1 MNSNNIKT
9 LLSAMMLAPFLPA
22 DAQAVTEISTD
33 FTFGIP
39 AAFTLYDNDG
49 IEPSADVKHMGF
61 EVGTPWV
68 AYQIDNENNTV
79 AASTSWYATSG
90 TSDDW
95 MVLPLLSVDSEQ
107 AVVRWRAKASDSMFS
122 DGYAVY
128 ISTSGNAIADFDKAN
143 PLFSVA
149 AENGEWTEHTVS
161 LADFMG
167 QDVYIAFVNNST
179 DKSCFYIDDI
189 YAGKQM
195 SCNITVNLPHIEQ
208 PDSVM
213 TVSGTITSN
222 LDEEVND
229 ITIGYTRNGQA
240 PVTQALSSLNLEKGE
255 SMNFAFDNEEILA
268 ANETATFEIFTVCNG
283 DTARTSHD
291 VTAFYHKVVTE
302 EGTGT
307 WCGYCVQGIAVIEDM
322 NEKYPNNFIAI
333 SLHYN
338 DPMEEPNYDDAY
350 KSANAVTGYPS
361 SIVNRRTSLCGAP
374 VDIENAFN
382 TLMKSGMNAGVR
394 LSAEY
399 NATTDRIELTTGVM
413 FENNFT
419 NAGYRLVYVLT
430 ENNVHVPD
438 DDGYAQH
445 NYYSAEAG
453 YGLGEMGG
461 FENLPPLIPA
471 SDMYFQE
478 VARAAFDSYYGVEG
492 SIPEKIT
499 GGEWI
504 EHEYS
509 FSFPD
514 NVINRMET
522 EIIAFIIDTRSN
534 FIVNAD
540 RVNLGKVLSSVE
552 SATTN
557 DNSINVYADGNR
569 ITVCG
574 RNLGDVAVYT
584 IDGRL
589 VQRSTSGG
597 DTCELTVVGLGMYIV
612 RAAADGA
619 VQTRKVT
626 VK

>member
-9 LLSAMMLAPFLPA
+9 LLSAMMLAPILPA
-22 DAQAVTEISTD
+22 GAQAVTEISTD

-68 AYQIDNENNTV
+68 AYQLNTENNAV

-128 ISTSGNAIADFDKAN
+128 VSTSGNAIADFDKAN

-149 AENGEWTEHTVS
+149 AENGEWTEHTAS

-167 QDVYIAFVNNST
+167 QDIYIAFVNNST
-179 DKSCFYIDDI
+179 DKSCLYIDDI
-189 YAGKQM
+189 YAGEQM
-195 SCNITVNLPHIEQ
+195 SFDITVNLPHIEQ

-222 LDEEVND
+222 LDEDVND

-240 PVTQALSSLNLEKGE
+240 PVTQSLSIALQKGE
-255 SMNFAFDNEEILA
+255 STDFAFDKEEILA
-268 ANETATFEIFTVCNG
+268 ANETATFEVFTVCNG
-283 DTARTSHD
+283 DTARISHD

-307 WCGYCVQGIAVIEDM
+307 WCGYCVQGIAAIEDM

-333 SLHYN
+333 SLHSD
-338 DPMEEPNYDDAY
+338 DPMEEPNYNNAY
-350 KSANAVTGYPS
+350 KSANGVTGYPT
-361 SIVNRRTSLCGAP
+361 SIVNRRPSLCSDPA
-374 VDIENAFN
+374 DIENAFN
-382 TLMKSGMNAGVR
+382 TLMENGMNAGVR

-413 FENNFT
+413 FEKDFT

-438 DDGYAQH
+438 DDEYAQH
-445 NYYSAEAG
+445 NYYSSEAE

-499 GGEWI
+499 AGEWI

-509 FSFPD
+509 FAFPD

-557 DNSINVYADGNR
+557 DNSLNVYADGNR
-569 ITVCG
+569 VTVCG
-574 RNLGDVAVYT
+574 RNLSNVAVYT

-589 VQRSTSGG
+589 VQRSTAGG
-597 DTCELTVVGLGMYIV
+597 DTCELTVDGQGMYIV

>member
-9 LLSAMMLAPFLPA
+9 LLSAMMLAPILPA
-22 DAQAVTEISTD
+22 GAQAVTEISTD

-128 ISTSGNAIADFDKAN
+128 VSTSGNAIADFDKAN

-149 AENGEWTEHTVS
+149 AENGEWTEHTAS

-167 QDVYIAFVNNST
+167 QDIYIAFVNNST

-229 ITIGYTRNGQA
+229 ITIGYTRNGQT
-240 PVTQALSSLNLEKGE
+240 PVTQSLSIALQKGE
-255 SMNFAFDNEEILA
+255 STDFAFDKEEILA

-283 DTARTSHD
+283 DTARTSHN
-291 VTAFYHKVVTE
+291 VTAFYHKIVAE

-307 WCGYCVQGIAVIEDM
+307 WCGYCVRGIVAMEEMNKKYPDNFIGIAIH
-322 NEKYPNNFIAI
+322 
-333 SLHYN
+333 SG
-338 DPMEEPNYDDAY
+338 DPM
-350 KSANAVTGYPS
+350 AVEGLINGYASTNGVSGYPTAT
-361 SIVNRRTSLCGAP
+361 VNRRPSLCSDPA
-374 VDIENAFN
+374 DIEKAFN
-382 TLMKSGMNAGVR
+382 TLIATPMNAGVR

-399 NATTDRIELTTGVM
+399 NVTTDRIELTTGVM

-438 DDGYAQH
+438 DDEYTQH

-453 YGLGEMGG
+453 HGLGEMGG

-499 GGEWI
+499 AGEWI

-509 FSFPD
+509 FAFPD

-552 SATTN
+552 SATTD
-557 DNSINVYADGNR
+557 DNSLNVYADGNR
-569 ITVCG
+569 VTVCG
-574 RNLGDVAVYT
+574 RNLSNVAVYT

-589 VQRSTSGG
+589 VQRST
-597 DTCELTVVGLGMYIV
+597 TP
-612 RAAADGA
+612 
-619 VQTRKVT
+619 
-626 VK
+626 

>member
-1 MNSNNIKT
+1 
-9 LLSAMMLAPFLPA
+9 MMLAPFLPA
-22 DAQAVTEISTD
+22 GAQAVTEISTD

-68 AYQIDNENNTV
+68 AYQIDDENNAV

-128 ISTSGNAIADFDKAN
+128 VSTSGNAIADFDKAN
-143 PLFSVA
+143 PLFSVT
-149 AENGEWTEHTVS
+149 AESGEWTEHTAS
-161 LADFMG
+161 LAGFMG
-167 QDVYIAFVNNST
+167 QNVYIAFVNNST
-179 DKSCFYIDDI
+179 DKSCLYIDDI
-189 YAGKQM
+189 YAGEQM
-195 SCNITVNLPHIEQ
+195 PFDITVNLPHIEQ

-222 LDEEVND
+222 LNEEVND

-240 PVTQALSSLNLEKGE
+240 PVTQSLSIALQKGG
-255 SMNFAFDNEEILA
+255 STDFAFDKEEILA
-268 ANETATFEIFTVCNG
+268 ANETATFEVFTVCNG
-283 DTARTSHD
+283 DTARTTHD
-291 VTAFYHKVVTE
+291 VTAFYHKIVAE

-307 WCGYCVQGIAVIEDM
+307 WCGYCVRGIVALEEMNKKYPDNFIGIAIH
-322 NEKYPNNFIAI
+322 
-333 SLHYN
+333 SG
-338 DPMEEPNYDDAY
+338 DPM
-350 KSANAVTGYPS
+350 AVEGLINEYASTNDVSGYPTAT
-361 SIVNRRTSLCGAP
+361 VNRRPRLCSDPA
-374 VDIENAFN
+374 DIEKAFN
-382 TLMKSGMNAGVR
+382 TLMATPMNAGVR

-419 NAGYRLVYVLT
+419 NADYRLVYVLI

-438 DDGYAQH
+438 NDEYAQH

-499 GGEWI
+499 AGEWI

-509 FSFPD
+509 FTFPD

-522 EIIAFIIDTRSN
+522 EIIAFIIDTKGN

-552 SATTN
+552 SATTD
-557 DNSINVYADGNR
+557 DNSLNVYADGNR

-574 RNLGDVAVYT
+574 GNLGNVAVYT

-597 DTCELTVVGLGMYIV
+597 DTCELTVDGQGMYIV

>member
-9 LLSAMMLAPFLPA
+9 LLSAMMLAPILPA
-22 DAQAVTEISTD
+22 GAQAVTEISTD

-68 AYQIDNENNTV
+68 AYQLNTENNAV

-128 ISTSGNAIADFDKAN
+128 VSTSGNAIADFDKAN

-149 AENGEWTEHTVS
+149 AENGEWTEHTAS

-167 QDVYIAFVNNST
+167 QDIYIAFVNNST
-179 DKSCFYIDDI
+179 DKSCLYIDDI
-189 YAGKQM
+189 YAGEQM
-195 SCNITVNLPHIEQ
+195 SFDITVNLPHIEQ

-222 LDEEVND
+222 LDEDVND

-240 PVTQALSSLNLEKGE
+240 PVTQSLSIALQKGE
-255 SMNFAFDNEEILA
+255 STDFAFDKEEILA
-268 ANETATFEIFTVCNG
+268 ANETATFEVFTVCNG
-283 DTARTSHD
+283 DTARISHD

-307 WCGYCVQGIAVIEDM
+307 WCGYCVQGIAAIEDM

-597 DTCELTVVGLGMYIV
+597 DTCELTVDGQGMYIV

>member
-1 MNSNNIKT
+1 
-9 LLSAMMLAPFLPA
+9 MMLAPILPA
-22 DAQAVTEISTD
+22 GAQAVTEISTD

-68 AYQIDNENNTV
+68 AYQIDDENNAV

-128 ISTSGNAIADFDKAN
+128 VSTSGNAIADFDKAN
-143 PLFSVA
+143 PLFSVT
-149 AENGEWTEHTVS
+149 AESGEWTEHTAS
-161 LADFMG
+161 LAGFMG
-167 QDVYIAFVNNST
+167 QNVYIAFVNNST
-179 DKSCFYIDDI
+179 DKSCLYIDDI
-189 YAGKQM
+189 YAGEQM
-195 SCNITVNLPHIEQ
+195 PFDITVNLPHIEQ

-222 LDEEVND
+222 LNEEVND

-240 PVTQALSSLNLEKGE
+240 PVTQSLSIALQKGG
-255 SMNFAFDNEEILA
+255 STDFAFDKEEILA
-268 ANETATFEIFTVCNG
+268 ANETATFEVFTVCNG
-283 DTARTSHD
+283 DTARTTHD
-291 VTAFYHKVVTE
+291 VTAFYHKIVAE

-307 WCGYCVQGIAVIEDM
+307 WCGYCVRGIVALEEMNKKYPDNFIGIAIH
-322 NEKYPNNFIAI
+322 
-333 SLHYN
+333 SG
-338 DPMEEPNYDDAY
+338 DPM
-350 KSANAVTGYPS
+350 AVEGLINEYASTNDVSGYPTAT
-361 SIVNRRTSLCGAP
+361 VNRRPRLCSDPA
-374 VDIENAFN
+374 DIEKAFN
-382 TLMKSGMNAGVR
+382 TLMATPMNAGVR

-413 FENNFT
+413 FENNYT
-419 NAGYRLVYVLT
+419 NADYRLVYVLI

-438 DDGYAQH
+438 NDEYAQH

-499 GGEWI
+499 AGEWI

-509 FSFPD
+509 FTFPD

-522 EIIAFIIDTRSN
+522 EIIAFIIDTKGN

-597 DTCELTVVGLGMYIV
+597 DTCELTVDGQGMYIV

>member
-22 DAQAVTEISTD
+22 GAQAVTEISTD

-68 AYQIDNENNTV
+68 AYQIDNENNAV

-128 ISTSGNAIADFDKAN
+128 VSTSGNAIADFDKAT

-179 DKSCFYIDDI
+179 DKSCLYIDDI

-195 SCNITVNLPHIEQ
+195 SFDITVNLPHIEQ

-240 PVTQALSSLNLEKGE
+240 PVTQSLSIALQKGE
-255 SMNFAFDNEEILA
+255 STDFAFDKEEILA
-268 ANETATFEIFTVCNG
+268 ANETATFEVFTVCNG
-283 DTARTSHD
+283 DTARLSHD

-338 DPMEEPNYDDAY
+338 DPMEEPNYNNAY
-350 KSANAVTGYPS
+350 KSANGVTGYPS

-413 FENNFT
+413 FEKDFT
-419 NAGYRLVYVLT
+419 NADYRLVYVLT

-438 DDGYAQH
+438 DDEYAQH
-445 NYYSAEAG
+445 NYYSSEAE

-499 GGEWI
+499 AGEWI

-509 FSFPD
+509 FAFPD

-552 SATTN
+552 STTTD
-557 DNSINVYADGNR
+557 DNNLNVYAVGNR

-574 RNLGDVAVYT
+574 RNLGNVAVYT

-589 VQRSTSGG
+589 VQRSTADG
-597 DTCELTVVGLGMYIV
+597 DTCELTVDGQGMYIV